1 MRLAA
6 VQYQP
11 PKADPAVARAR
22 LAGYVRQAAE
32 AGADLI
38 VCPEMTVSG
47 YIWPDEQAILPH
59 TEPADGPTTQML
71 AEAVQGT
78 SAWVVAGIAERD
90 GAELYNSAVIVDRH
104 GLQACY
110 RKVLLFDADRTW
122 AQPGTERLLIRA
134 PFGTFAPAIC
144 MDLNDVRFTRW
155 LGEAQPDA
163 VAFCT
168 NWIDQGYDTLPYWRA
183 RLGGWRG
190 WFVAA
195 NAWGADVGV
204 RFSGRSTILD
214 PEGHAVARASRIG
227 DGVVFA
233 LGSAPQG
240 ASASASGQS

>member
-11 PKADPAVARAR
+11 PKAAPDVARAG
-22 LAGYVRQAAE
+22 LASYVRQAAR
-32 AGADLI
+32 AGAELI

-47 YIWPDEQAILPH
+47 YIWPDADAIRPH
-59 TEPADGPTTQML
+59 TEPADGPTAEIL
-71 AEAVQGT
+71 REAVRGT

-90 GAELYNSAVIVDRH
+90 GAQLYNSAVIVDAH

-122 AQPGTERLLIRA
+122 AAPGVERLLVRA

-155 LGEAQPDA
+155 LADARPDA

-168 NWIDQGYDTLPYWRA
+168 NWIDQGHDTLPYWRA

-214 PEGHAVARASRIG
+214 PDGRAVARASRTG
-227 DGVVFA
+227 DGVVLSPSVA
-233 LGSAPQG
+233 AQG
-240 ASASASGQS
+240 AASSVAGQS